1 MSMSELE
8 RLLDA
13 RISQGTQGESDP
25 LHTSDLEG
33 LRMVMR
39 EGLTETVDAQ
49 HAEGGGISRWR

>member
-49 HAEGGGISRWR
+49 HAEGGGISR